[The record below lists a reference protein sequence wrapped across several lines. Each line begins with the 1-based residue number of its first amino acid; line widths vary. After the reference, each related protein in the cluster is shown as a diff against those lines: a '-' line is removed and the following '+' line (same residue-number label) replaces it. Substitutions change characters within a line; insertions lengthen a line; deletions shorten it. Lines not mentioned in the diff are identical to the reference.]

1 MINTPNKILITFS
14 FLILISF
21 LTKGQ
26 TNVSGIIDTNTTW
39 TKANSPYIVVDT
51 VFLKWSAVL
60 TIEPGVIIKF
70 EHNKSIVI
78 GYGKIIAEGILT
90 DSITFTNNSI
100 TPVLLTWQG
109 INFDESNF
117 RDTSKFNYC
126 NFSYANNSLT
136 SGYNNNSTGGMTIII
151 NNSSFY
157 NNNSGI
163 FTGDNAGI
171 FYFID
176 SCSFQYNNWG
186 INLSHLQQSLKMSNS
201 KIIHNGTGVN
211 LAAYSKIENCI
222 IDSNGTGIYLYEN
235 YDTIINCEIK
245 NNGRIGID
253 VFGTGTF
260 PLYISKNVIE
270 NNNIGIHYHGP
281 CNDTISTISCNRI
294 CNNTTND
301 FDFFNSFDD
310 INIFNN
316 NWCTSD
322 TAIIASHIHDG
333 NDQSLLSIAHF
344 IPFDTLQCYLNTGI
358 QINEPKNKL
367 FEFFPNPADE
377 YLKLKMKLSNS
388 TSIIKI
394 YNIFGELEYLSNIK
408 ENETLINIS
417 SLSIGIHILELTISG
432 KSERKKFIK
441 Q

>member
-1 MINTPNKILITFS
+1 MINTTNKILITFS

-51 VFLKWSAVL
+51 VFLKWSTVL

-100 TPVLLTWQG
+100 TPVLHTWEG
-109 INFDESNF
+109 INFDESDF

-136 SGYNNNSTGGMTIII
+136 SGYNNYSTGGMTIII

-163 FTGDNAGI
+163 FTGDNAGMY
-171 FYFID
+171 YFID
-176 SCSFQYNNWG
+176 SCSFQYNNRG
-186 INLSHLQQSLKMSNS
+186 IKLSHYGCLKISNS
-201 KIIHNGTGVN
+201 KITQNGTGVN
-211 LAAYSKIENCI
+211 SAVRSKIENCI
-222 IDSNGTGIYLYEN
+222 IDSNYSGILSYSN

-245 NNGRIGID
+245 YNR
-253 VFGTGTF
+253 GTGIEESGYG
-260 PLYISKNVIE
+260 PNSLISNNVIE
-270 NNNIGIHYHGP
+270 NNNLGFLLRSIGDSS
-281 CNDTISTISCNRI
+281 NISIICNRI
-294 CNNTTND
+294 CNNTTYD
-301 FDFFNSFDD
+301 FDIFTNEKE

-316 NWCTSD
+316 NWCTNDS
-322 TAIIASHIHDG
+322 AIIATHIHDG
-333 NDQSLLSIAHF
+333 NDQNLIGFANF

-358 QINEPKNKL
+358 QINETENKL

-388 TSIIKI
+388 TSILKI
-394 YNIFGELEYLSNIK
+394 YNIFGELEFSSNIK
-408 ENETLINIS
+408 ENETIINIS
-417 SLSIGIHILELTISG
+417 TLSIGIHIIELTISG

>member
-1 MINTPNKILITFS
+1 MINTTNKILITFS

-51 VFLKWSAVL
+51 VFLKWSTVL

-100 TPVLLTWQG
+100 TPVLHTWEG
-109 INFDESNF
+109 INFDESDF

-136 SGYNNNSTGGMTIII
+136 SGYNNYSTGGMTIII

-163 FTGDNAGI
+163 FTGDNAGMY
-171 FYFID
+171 YFID
-176 SCSFQYNNWG
+176 SCSFQYNNRG
-186 INLSHLQQSLKMSNS
+186 IKLSHYGCLKISNS
-201 KIIHNGTGVN
+201 KITQNGTGVN
-211 LAAYSKIENCI
+211 SAVRSKIENCI
-222 IDSNGTGIYLYEN
+222 IDSNYSGILSYSN

-245 NNGRIGID
+245 YNR
-253 VFGTGTF
+253 GTGIEESGYG
-260 PLYISKNVIE
+260 PNSLISNNVIE
-270 NNNIGIHYHGP
+270 NNNLGFLLRSIGDSS
-281 CNDTISTISCNRI
+281 NISIICNRI
-294 CNNTTND
+294 CNNTTYD
-301 FDFFNSFDD
+301 FDIFTNEKE

-316 NWCTSD
+316 NWCTNDS
-322 TAIIASHIHDG
+322 AIIATHIHDG
-333 NDQSLLSIAHF
+333 NDQNLIGFANF
-344 IPFDTLQCYLNTGI
+344 IPFDTLQCYLNTS
-358 QINEPKNKL
+358 KTH
-367 FEFFPNPADE
+367 
-377 YLKLKMKLSNS
+377 LSVW
-388 TSIIKI
+388 I
-394 YNIFGELEYLSNIK
+394 
-408 ENETLINIS
+408 
-417 SLSIGIHILELTISG
+417 
-432 KSERKKFIK
+432 
-441 Q
+441 

>member
-1 MINTPNKILITFS
+1 MINTTNKILITFS

-51 VFLKWSAVL
+51 VFLKWSTVL

-100 TPVLLTWQG
+100 TPVLLTWEG

-117 RDTSKFNYC
+117 GDTSKFNYC
-126 NFSYANNSLT
+126 NFSHANNSLY
-136 SGYNNNSTGGMTIII
+136 SNMFGGGNKIII
-151 NNSSFY
+151 KNSSF
-157 NNNSGI
+157 NNNNCGI
-163 FTGDNAGI
+163 FTGDFAGI
-171 FYFID
+171 LYFID
-176 SCSFQYNNWG
+176 SCSFQYNNYG
-186 INLSHLQQSLKMSNS
+186 INASHLTSFIKMNNS

-245 NNGRIGID
+245 NNRGIGID
-253 VFGTGTF
+253 VFGTGKF

-344 IPFDTLQCYLNTGI
+344 IPFDSLQCYLNTGI
-358 QINEPKNKL
+358 PIYETENKL
-367 FEFFPNPADE
+367 FEFLPNPANG
-377 YLKLKMKLSNS
+377 YLKLKKDFLNA
-388 TSIIKI
+388 TSLIKI
-394 YNIFGELEYLSNIK
+394 YNILGKLEYSSNIN
-408 ENETLINIS
+408 ENETIINIS
-417 SLSIGIHILELTISG
+417 SLSIGIHIIELTISG